1 MIPATDVYADLSG
14 LARLRA
20 DARADAQSPE
30 TLRKAARQFEAL
42 FIQMVLK
49 NMRAAKLAEGALDH
63 EGTDQFRDM
72 LDSQLSV
79 SMSQGRGLGLAD
91 VIVRQLSRQAGAAAT
106 PEAGQPAPPLR
117 MPTSTP
123 DELARSP
130 ENFVQA
136 LWPHAQATAGD
147 LAVDPRALLAQAAL
161 ETGWGRGVIRH
172 SDGRNSHNVFGIK
185 ATSEWRG
192 ERVRVATTEYENG
205 VAVGR
210 SAEFRA
216 YGSYADAF
224 ADYARILRQPRYAR
238 ALRAGADPVAFAHA
252 LTGAGYATD
261 PAYGR
266 KMASVINGYTLNAT
280 LADVRGRTR
289 VAGAPSGEANTARG
303 APEATA
309 LKISG
314 GGPLT

>member
-1 MIPATDVYADLSG
+1 MTPATDVYSDFSG

-49 NMRAAKLAEGALDH
+49 NMRDAKLADGALDQ
-63 EGTDQFRDM
+63 EGVDPFRDM
-72 LDSQLSV
+72 FDSQLSV

-106 PEAGQPAPPLR
+106 PETGKPAPPLR

-136 LWPHAQATAGD
+136 LWPHAQATAGG
-147 LAVDPRALLAQAAL
+147 LGVDPRALLAQAAL

-172 SDGRNSHNVFGIK
+172 ADGRNSHNVFGIK
-185 ATSEWRG
+185 ATSEWRRARARG
-192 ERVRVATTEYENG
+192 DDGIRKRRGRGPHRRVPRLRFVCRRVRGLRPRPAVA
-205 VAVGR
+205 
-210 SAEFRA
+210 
-216 YGSYADAF
+216 
-224 ADYARILRQPRYAR
+224 
-238 ALRAGADPVAFAHA
+238 ALRPGAAGRCRPVAFAHA

-266 KMASVINGYTLNAT
+266 KMASVINGYTLNIT
-280 LADVRGRTR
+280 LADVPGRTR
-289 VAGAPSGEANTARG
+289 CCRSPSGRPTPLARRRKRPRSRFPAKG
-303 APEATA
+303 R
-309 LKISG
+309 
-314 GGPLT
+314 